1 MSQPSI
7 AEFAQY
13 RFVRDASG
21 NVVSLPS
28 QLSDEKILLVLD
40 CERWGFARLHIFEGA
55 AVRAEKLGAF
65 EEEMGRVSALRT
77 PLVSRIISW
86 GRDGEELF
94 YADEMRDGEPLP
106 AYLARAGKVPMATAS
121 SWILQFID
129 LFTSIEP
136 LPASMERLTTLN
148 FEVVRDRN
156 GGVRPVFSEFTGWTK
171 PGAHVREHRLEWS
184 LAQVF
189 CSLIAGVPIR
199 NFHRDSLPR
208 NFDELPS
215 RTREVILD
223 IFSEDGRDI
232 LAAFREVMRQGVGDP
247 ESSVEGEAAQPVM
260 PLRDW
265 LRRELGNA
273 EGAGDDRHLS
283 ETLSPGDEPYAIV
296 SRVRGAAAHLQ
307 VLPGPETLP
316 REGWLNQHHDATR
329 RPGRGMVHQLQ
340 VNYLE
345 DLPSVT
351 LVGEEQVAGVDLG
364 TILDR
369 IGPLSHE
376 QAAGIGMRIN
386 AALDA
391 LEKQTGA
398 CSVWWLPPGNVL
410 LLTGT
415 RSLPSSVALL
425 ERKGG
430 EAWSELPLK
439 LRLHQTI
446 TSLMEGV
453 DLPAA
458 VRDCS
463 RLPGRQFEAARRSA
477 IALPLLW
484 YLLTGA
490 RFRWSTPSEHSL
502 VPVGLAGKFEAARQL
517 LREEPE
523 SVTTNFFQTFARLD
537 PNETTSTPALSP
549 VMGMDAEEEAS
560 VAVPAVIE
568 EMEDRLYEG
577 VLELPP
583 GSEVAEAGPGAGG
596 DGCLDAGA
604 PAGFES
610 CRKEDR
616 KEDRKMPWGW
626 IVVAAVVVALLAGFS
641 LSGWAQKL
649 GLFEETQPLTFAF
662 PEFRVETAQRLEE
675 ARGALG
681 EYLIGEGS
689 PQSLRLLP
697 LLDHLDPGTSRREIE
712 PWLRHLVAK
721 GDVTAA
727 RVMGLLTLA
736 LGESNDTSAG
746 WFLEGARKGDAE
758 AGFHYA
764 TLRWSDAA
772 QSLEDPEALDFLR
785 RAADSG
791 HAPSQELLARYLYT
805 ANDPSGARAMWE
817 RASAQG
823 WVPAIYAVGLC
834 HATGTGGSID
844 SESAVARFRSAAE
857 QGDARAMYDFGRC
870 LSEGWGVSPSFP
882 ESLRWIKLAS
892 ARGHGGALR
901 WLLDRN
907 IDPEN

>member
-55 AVRAEKLGAF
+55 AVRAEKLEAF

-106 AYLARAGKVPMATAS
+106 AYLARAGKVPMAMAS
-121 SWILQFID
+121 SWILEFID

-184 LAQVF
+184 LAQIF

-208 NFDELPS
+208 NFEELPP
-215 RTREVILD
+215 RTREAILD
-223 IFSEDGRDI
+223 VFSEDGRDL
-232 LAAFREVMRQGVGDP
+232 LATFREVMRQGAGDP
-247 ESSVEGEAAQPVM
+247 ASSVEGEAAQPLM
-260 PLRDW
+260 PLREW
-265 LRRELGNA
+265 LRCELDAA
-273 EGAGDDRHLS
+273 EGPGDDQHLS
-283 ETLSPGDEPYAIV
+283 ETLAPGDEPYAIV

-316 REGWLNQHHDATR
+316 REGWLNQHHDITR

-351 LVGEEQVAGVDLG
+351 LVGEEQVAGLDLA
-364 TILDR
+364 TLLDR
-369 IGPLSHE
+369 VGPLSFE
-376 QAAGIGMRIN
+376 QTAGIGMRIN

-415 RSLPSSVALL
+415 RSLSSSVALL

-430 EAWSELPLK
+430 EAWRELPLK
-439 LRLHQTI
+439 LRLHQTV

-458 VRDCS
+458 VRECS

-484 YLLTGA
+484 HLLTGA
-490 RFRWSTPSEHSL
+490 RFRWTTPSEHSL
-502 VPVGLAGKFEAARQL
+502 VPVGVSGKFEEFRQL
-517 LREEPE
+517 LRDDPE
-523 SVTTNFFQTFARLD
+523 SITTNFFHVFTQLD
-537 PNETTSTPALSP
+537 PDEPIPAETSVSAASTTMDGVEKDSDP
-549 VMGMDAEEEAS
+549 VPG
-560 VAVPAVIE
+560 VVE

-577 VLELPP
+577 ELELPP
-583 GSEVAEAGPGAGG
+583 GSEVAEGG
-596 DGCLDAGA
+596 SAFQDDGRFDAGA
-604 PAGFES
+604 AAGFES
-610 CRKEDR
+610 GRGEDR
-616 KEDRKMPWGW
+616 RMPWGW
-626 IVVAAVVVALLAGFS
+626 IVVAAVVMALLVGFS

-649 GLFEETQPLTFAF
+649 GLFEEAQPLTFAF
-662 PEFRVETAQRLEE
+662 PEFRVEGAQRFEE

-681 EYLIGEGS
+681 EYLISEGS

-697 LLDHLDPGTSRREIE
+697 LLDHLDPDTSRREIE

-721 GDVTAA
+721 GDVAAA

-736 LGESNDTSAG
+736 LGESNDTAAG

-764 TLRWSDAA
+764 TLRWSETA
-772 QSLEDPEALDFLR
+772 QSLEDPEAVDFLR

-791 HAPSQELLARYLYT
+791 HPPSQDLLGRYLYT
-805 ANDPSGARAMWE
+805 ANDLSGARAMWD

-834 HATGTGGSID
+834 HATGTGCSVD
-844 SESAVARFRSAAE
+844 SGLAVASFRAAAE

-870 LSEGWGVSPSFP
+870 LSVGWGVSPSFP